1 MTANEGRNTHD
12 DDRRPE
18 TQASAAGGAS
28 WPNDLIGAEMSAAD
42 AAELREAWTTLDQLL
57 GPNAA
62 APLDEVTT
70 ARVVRKVVRR
80 AELRRRRRAGLL
92 VLAAA
97 AALLLFIGKPR
108 LPENA
113 THDLAQQ
120 NAVNQNT
127 ANQNLAQNA
136 TTPNVAVPATALAW
150 EDPWDQELADAQ
162 AEARDVELNWSRDDD
177 RLTHLSESL
186 QALEAE
192 WSASPL

>member
-1 MTANEGRNTHD
+1 MTANEGRTPHE
-12 DDRRPE
+12 DRRPTTGE
-18 TQASAAGGAS
+18 
-28 WPNDLIGAEMSAAD
+28 LIDADMTAAD
-42 AAELREAWTTLDQLL
+42 AADLREAWTALDQLL

-70 ARVVRKVVRR
+70 ARVVRQVVRR
-80 AELRRRRRAGLL
+80 TELRRRRRAGLL

-113 THDLAQQ
+113 TQDLAQQ
-120 NAVNQNT
+120 NTV
-127 ANQNLAQNA
+127 NQNLAPNVA
-136 TTPNVAVPATALAW
+136 TPNVAAPAIALAW

-186 QALEAE
+186 HALEAE

>member
-28 WPNDLIGAEMSAAD
+28 WPNDLIGAETSAAD

-80 AELRRRRRAGLL
+80 TELRRRRRAGLL

-108 LPENA
+108 LPENG
-113 THDLAQQ
+113 TQNLAQQ
-120 NAVNQNT
+120 NNT
-127 ANQNLAQNA
+127 NDNA
-136 TTPNVAVPATALAW
+136 APIAATPNVAAPAIALAW
-150 EDPWDQELADAQ
+150 EDPWDQELAEVRE
-162 AEARDVELNWSRDDD
+162 EARDVELDWSRDDD
-177 RLTHLSESL
+177 RITQLSESL

>member
-1 MTANEGRNTHD
+1 MTANEGRTPHD

-18 TQASAAGGAS
+18 TQPSAAAGAS
-28 WPNDLIGAEMSAAD
+28 WPNDLVGAETPAAD
-42 AAELREAWTTLDQLL
+42 EAELREAWTALDQLL

-70 ARVVRKVVRR
+70 ARLVRKVVRR
-80 AELRRRRRAGLL
+80 IEQRRRRRAGLL

-113 THDLAQQ
+113 SQDLAQQ

-127 ANQNLAQNA
+127 ANQNLAQNTA
-136 TTPNVAVPATALAW
+136 TPNVAAPSAALAW
-150 EDPWDQELADAQ
+150 EDPWDQELADVRE
-162 AEARDVELNWSRDDD
+162 EARDVELDWSRADD